1 MCNDA
6 EATPRV
12 TRFSSGLVGRRRFL
26 EIIGVT
32 GASAIIVACAPGT
45 GSSAA
50 TTTPRPA
57 APTAAP
63 ATTAAAT
70 AAAASPAATAAN
82 ELTRAL
88 TWYRQAAFR
97 LALSGAKHVYID
109 PWQLTGD
116 IGTLADIVMVT
127 HAHQDHFSRDDIAKI
142 TGPSTTILA
151 PADVAAQLTGNVRP
165 VKPGDTLDIGGV
177 KITAVPA
184 YNNVPG
190 RTGHPK
196 ERNWVGY
203 VVEFGGRSYYHG
215 GDTDNV
221 PELASLKVDVAL
233 VPIGGTFTM
242 DANEA
247 ATLVKTMRPRVAV
260 PMHYGYASGSP
271 TDAERFRSAA
281 SGVDVAVLTPRS
293 PFTRP

>member
-6 EATPRV
+6 DP
-12 TRFSSGLVGRRRFL
+12 TRDTNFSTALVGRRRFL

-32 GASAIIVACAPGT
+32 GASAVIAACAPNA

-57 APTAAP
+57 G
-63 ATTAAAT
+63 TTPAAAT
-70 AAAASPAATAAN
+70 ASPAAAGAN

-97 LALSGAKHVYID
+97 LSDAKIVYID
-109 PWQLTGD
+109 AWQLTGD
-116 IGTLADIVMVT
+116 MPQADVVMVT

-142 TGPSTTILA
+142 TGANTTVIA

-203 VVEFGGRSYYHG
+203 VVELGGRSYYHG

-260 PMHYGYASGSP
+260 PMHYGYASGSAS
-271 TDAERFRSAA
+271 DSERFRSAA
-281 SGVDVAVLTPRS
+281 SGVDVDVLTPRS